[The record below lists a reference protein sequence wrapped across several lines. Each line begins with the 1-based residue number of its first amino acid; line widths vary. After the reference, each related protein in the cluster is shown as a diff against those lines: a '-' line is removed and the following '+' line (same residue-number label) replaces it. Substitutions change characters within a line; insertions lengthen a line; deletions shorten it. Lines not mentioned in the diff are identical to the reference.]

1 MPLLRFRSSFS
12 VRTRLG
18 SRRRYLNKRTATKEE
33 KKLPPILIVDLDYI
47 HSLLSSR
54 QKSKASK
61 YYNSTNLL
69 PLFYTWLTSI
79 FNLITPSGI
88 IFIAE
93 QENEFTKNLVYPII
107 YADIKNYIYTIKANH
122 LLSEPLVIT
131 TNNIGVWSLSSNSA
145 NISFIAI
152 DTNNRIM
159 HYNNKTGLE
168 IVSKFIGTYK
178 IINKLGLANLK
189 YLNLQYLFIL
199 IYYLSITNKSE
210 DDFYFDG
217 TYFRNLDKYDK
228 PFLKSNGL
236 GLSLVSDAHKF
247 LSYAFL
253 TKPEF
258 LDFFLMGN
266 ADHYELQ
273 LSRLAK
279 LLPIDIQVLNK
290 LKQQYDKMYL
300 PTLLSNAVLPKITP
314 NLPGALS
321 IYSDIWNKRNR
332 STVYAEHKDYA
343 KHIRKFTAYTNY
355 DVSALIETLPT
366 GLKKDLAVT
375 RHTPVKEKT
384 DTSDIE
390 DYVSNLIAGAF

>member
-1 MPLLRFRSSFS
+1 MPLQFRSSFS

-18 SRRRYLNKRTATKEE
+18 SRRKYLNKRTATKQEQNT
-33 KKLPPILIVDLDYI
+33 PPVLVIDLDYI
-47 HSLLSSR
+47 YTLLCSR
-54 QKSKASK
+54 QKSKVSK

-69 PLFYTWLTSI
+69 PLFYIWLTSI
-79 FNLITPSGI
+79 FKLITPSGI
-88 IFIAE
+88 LFIAK
-93 QENEFTKNLVYPII
+93 QENEFTKQFAYSVVYT
-107 YADIKNYIYTIKANH
+107 DIKNYIYTIKAHN
-122 LLSEPLVIT
+122 LLSDPLVIVS
-131 TNNIGVWSLSSNSA
+131 NNLELWSISSNSA
-145 NISFIAI
+145 NLSFIAI
-152 DTNNRIM
+152 DTNNRLL

-199 IYYLSITNKSE
+199 LFYLSITNKSE
-210 DDFYFDG
+210 NDFYFDG
-217 TYFRNLDKYDK
+217 TYFRNLEKHTR

-273 LSRLAK
+273 LTRLAK
-279 LLPIDIQVLNK
+279 LLPIDIQILNK
-290 LKQQYDKMYL
+290 LKQQYDKTYFPVIVSSPIIPKL
-300 PTLLSNAVLPKITP
+300 TPTL
-314 NLPGALS
+314 PGELAK
-321 IYSDIWNKRNR
+321 YSDIWNKRNR
-332 STVYAEHKDYA
+332 AITYA
-343 KHIRKFTAYTNY
+343 KQKEMAKLLRKYQTFNTY
-355 DVSALIETLPT
+355 DITDLIDTLPND
-366 GLKKDLAVT
+366 LKKDLLASQL
-375 RHTPVKEKT
+375 TPTKEKV

-390 DYVSNLIAGAF
+390 DYVSNLIAGVF